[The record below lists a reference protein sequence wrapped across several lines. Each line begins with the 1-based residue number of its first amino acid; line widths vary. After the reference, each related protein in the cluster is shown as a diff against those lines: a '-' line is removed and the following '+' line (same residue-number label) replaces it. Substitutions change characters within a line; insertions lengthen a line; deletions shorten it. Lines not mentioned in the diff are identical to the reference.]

1 MLDHTL
7 KRTCR
12 WGGHWGVP
20 CAGLHCWNRIPR
32 APLNAAWCAPA
43 PCQAHH
49 PCFPTIKTFLNLIIL
64 YINEGAHSTLTS
76 PQKAIQNLARQQ
88 RLFPHG
94 HPSLRLGA
102 TGSNWEQL
110 ESFVLN
116 LCGSRARV
124 GHGNN
129 GGCSVIAQDVPP
141 L

>member
-1 MLDHTL
+1 MLEHTL

-20 CAGLHCWNRIPR
+20 CAGLHCWNRIPS
-32 APLNAAWCAPA
+32 APLNATWCAPA

-49 PCFPTIKTFLNLIIL
+49 PCFPTIKTFLNLIL
-64 YINEGAHSTLTS
+64 SFFTLMRGLIPHS
-76 PQKAIQNLARQQ
+76 PQKAIQNLAKQ
-88 RLFPHG
+88 RLFLHG
-94 HPSLRLGA
+94 HPSLQLGM
-102 TGSNWEQL
+102 TGSNWEKL

-116 LCGSRARV
+116 PCGSRAGV